1 MSPVVE
7 QITKKILPILKNHH
21 VFKAGI
27 FGSAIRGEMGAKS
40 DVDILVEIPGDISLL
55 EFAGIKIE
63 LEEALGR
70 KVDLVEYAAIKA
82 VIKESIMKEQVSIL

>member
-1 MSPVVE
+1 MSPVIE
-7 QITKKILPILKNHH
+7 QISDKIIPILKNHH
-21 VFKAGI
+21 VVKAGI
-27 FGSAIRGEMGAKS
+27 FGSAARGQMGSKS

-70 KVDLVEYAAIKA
+70 NVDLVEYGALKA
-82 VIKESIMKEQVSIL
+82 VIKDDVMREQVSII